1 MNASDALSHSISV
14 LLWMI
19 LPVVA
24 GYLLWRFCLKM
35 RPDGERITTGCAR
48 GLGLTAILLVVSPMM
63 VILFWKADFPLDQ
76 AVLLPFAGLFAHVF
90 GGLLGFAFGRAS
102 GLSRSEQGAAF
113 LGGTCTNI
121 LSFGG
126 ITVVFLLGTAEDP
139 SAERALQQMAIFRI
153 LESPYYFLAAWP
165 LASLIAKPL
174 GKTSA
179 RWSAVFRRAFRPV
192 TMVPV
197 LGILAGLGLNA
208 SGVARPGA
216 LDGVAADLSR
226 ASITLL
232 GLMVGLTLPAARP
245 IRHLRSCL
253 LVSAVKFALV
263 PCATVAVAWLMGLRG
278 PTLQVVAI
286 CTSMP
291 VAFMALVGANLY
303 GLERELV
310 SSLWLFTT
318 AAMIIVVPVLAIVV
332 PALAGL

>member
-1 MNASDALSHSISV
+1 MNASDTLSHSMSV

-24 GYLLWRFCLKM
+24 GYLFWRFWLKM
-35 RPDGERITTGCAR
+35 RPDGERIATACAR
-48 GLGLTAILLVVSPMM
+48 GFSLTAILLVVSPMM
-63 VILFWKADFPLDQ
+63 IILFWKADLPVGH
-76 AVLLPFAGLFAHVF
+76 AVLLPFAGLFSHVF
-90 GGLLGFAFGRAS
+90 GGLLGFAFGRIS

-113 LGGTCTNI
+113 LGGTSSNI

-126 ITVVFLLGTAEDP
+126 ITLVFLLATNEDP
-139 SAERALQQMAIFRI
+139 SAERALRQMAIFRI
-153 LESPYYFLAAWP
+153 LESPYYFLVAWP
-165 LASLIAKPL
+165 LASLIAKPP
-174 GKTSA
+174 GEASG
-179 RWSAVFRRAFRPV
+179 RWLEVFKQAFRPV
-192 TMVPV
+192 TMIPV

-208 SGVARPGA
+208 LGIARPGV
-216 LDGVAADLSR
+216 LDGVAADLAC

-245 IRHLRSCL
+245 IRHFRSCL
-253 LVSAVKFALV
+253 IVSAIKFSLV
-263 PCATVAVAWLMGLRG
+263 PCATVAVAWLVGFHG

-303 GLERELV
+303 GLEKELV

-318 AAMIIVVPVLAIVV
+318 AAMVVVVPILTILV
-332 PALAGL
+332 PALAGF